1 QGRCGRGMRSNAG
14 DSGIGCKRHL
24 ARISGEP
31 FHCIYDVR
39 RRVRDDSSVP
49 GGHLWT
55 RKCRSYPWSTAHGV
69 ECCCGGR
76 PGYHY
81 RAVESGGSRIGRR
94 REQNARLR
102 HTATSVGRVACHW
115 IRTYASC
122 ASLETEC
129 EVSRPFPLGEVG
141 AKRRVRVAG
150 LVES

>member
-1 QGRCGRGMRSNAG
+1 RAILSVPADSRIGR
-14 DSGIGCKRHL
+14 KRQL

-31 FHCIYDVR
+31 VHCIYDVR

-81 RAVESGGSRIGRR
+81 RAVESGESRIGRG
-94 REQNARLR
+94 REQTARLR
-102 HTATSVGRVACHW
+102 HTATSIGRVACHW

-122 ASLETEC
+122 ASVETKC
-129 EVSRPFPLGEVG
+129 GVTDVFPSSQ
-141 AKRRVRVAG
+141 RRGGCATANG
-150 LVES
+150 